1 MKRLVFTQVRPDY
14 LWDSETGPDGADELF
29 DDEAPSAF
37 RVRWLVEADDWYKT
51 PAAGWIPRLC
61 LVH

>member
-1 MKRLVFTQVRPDY
+1 MKLLVFTQVRPDY
-14 LWDSETGPDGADELF
+14 LWESELGPDPDELF

-37 RVRWLVEADDWYKT
+37 RVRWLVESDDWYRT
-51 PAAGWIPRLC
+51 PSTGWIPSVL

>member
-14 LWDSETGPDGADELF
+14 LWDGETGDSGDESV

-37 RVRWLVEADDWYKT
+37 RVRWLVESDDWYKT
-51 PAAGWIPRLC
+51 PAVGWIPRLY